1 METLILYGQLFGQFF
16 KTGLFAVGGGLAT
29 LPFLQEMSR
38 LTHWFTT
45 TDIADMV
52 AVSESTPG
60 PGRQHGDL
68 CRLQNGGICRRCHR
82 HLRTHCPSII
92 THPHHCTDRSVDF
105 NPQHR
110 QPDLSGLRL
119 RQRPSSC
126 CQA

>member
-1 METLILYGQLFGQFF
+1 METLILYGQLFWQFF

-60 PGRQHGDL
+60 PLGVNMATYVGFKT
-68 CRLQNGGICRRCHR
+68 GICRRCHR
-82 HLRTHCPSII
+82 HLRTHCPV
-92 THPHHCTDRSVDF
+92 HHHPPHHCTDA
-105 NPQHR
+105 P
-110 QPDLSGLRL
+110 
-119 RQRPSSC
+119 
-126 CQA
+126 